1 MKTSKVIV
9 YSYVVS
15 NIMPSVHINLK
26 YFLKTNV
33 IFLMLFSIFLSFES
47 VLAET
52 EVSLDAGMTNPGY
65 KEKPDWFKNS
75 FLDLREDVS
84 EAKEHNK
91 RVFLYFY
98 QDGCPYC
105 AKLLRDNFSQK
116 SISEK
121 TQKYFDVIA
130 VNMWGDREVTGLDG
144 NSLTEKTFAEKMRVM
159 FTPTII
165 ILDESAKQKLRING
179 YYYPEKFSAALDYSK
194 KGGAGNVRFSEFFKA
209 TEHQRASGKI
219 HQAEFLLKPP
229 YNLKA
234 LLKEKKPLLVLF
246 EQKVCKACDEQ
257 HTDIFNRKETRDQLQ
272 RFNIVRLDMW
282 SKTPLINENGTATT
296 AMDYARSL
304 NINYAPSMVFFDNKG
319 DEVFR
324 LEAYLKS
331 FHIQSSLD
339 YVASAAYLVQ
349 PNFQR
354 YIAKRAE
361 KIEAQGGHVDLWD

>member
-1 MKTSKVIV
+1 M
-9 YSYVVS
+9 
-15 NIMPSVHINLK
+15 
-26 YFLKTNV
+26 F
-33 IFLMLFSIFLSFES
+33 FSLLLSFES
-47 VLAET
+47 GAVESDVTLN
-52 EVSLDAGMTNPGY
+52 AGMTNPGY
-65 KEKPDWFKNS
+65 KEKPEWFKNS
-75 FLDLREDVS
+75 FLDLREDVN
-84 EAKEHNK
+84 EATANNK
-91 RVFLYFY
+91 RVLLYFY

-116 SISEK
+116 SISDK

-130 VNMWGDREVTGLDG
+130 INMWGDREVTGLDG

-194 KGGAGNVRFSEFFKA
+194 KGGAANIRFSEFFKSRD
-209 TEHQRASGKI
+209 HQPASGKI

-234 LLKEKKPLLVLF
+234 LLKDNKPLLVLF

-257 HTDIFNRKETRDQLQ
+257 HADIFKRKETLEQLR
-272 RFNIVRLDMW
+272 RFNIVRLNMW
-282 SKTPLINENGTATT
+282 AKTSLIDEKGHSTT
-296 AMDYARSL
+296 AINYARSH
-304 NINYAPSMVFFDNKG
+304 NINYAPSMVFFDNNG
-319 DEVFR
+319 AEVFR

-339 YVASAAYLVQ
+339 YVASAAYLTQ

-354 YIAKRAE
+354 YIAKRTD
-361 KIEAQGGHVDLWD
+361 KIEAQGGHVDLWN